1 MKILLLPLFTI
12 ALVTCAEAITSATI
26 ECIGKLSFDCFDID
40 ADGFIS
46 FGPLEYRPQYFPAP
60 PVFDRYD
67 RDGDMR
73 LNRTE
78 FLLFQR
84 DPEYASYVLVK
95 VCPGL
100 GAEFCRTRNETYS
113 LAYVIT

>member
-1 MKILLLPLFTI
+1 MLVVVLLTI
-12 ALVTCAEAITSATI
+12 AFASDVEATTAATL
-26 ECIGKLSFDCFDID
+26 ECIGRLSFDCFDID

-84 DPEYASYVLVK
+84 DPDYASYVLVK

-113 LAYVIT
+113 WPYVIA